1 MKILITGSCG
11 FIGFHISK
19 FFLEKNNLVIG
30 IDNLN
35 PYYSV
40 KLKKDRLKELKK
52 YKKFNHF
59 KIDLENKNR
68 INKIFSKYK
77 FDYVFHMAAQAGVRY
92 SINQPR
98 KYIDSNIN
106 GFYNILEAS
115 RDFKIKRL
123 FYASSS
129 SVYGESNSFPL
140 KETTFIKPKNITDFQ
155 KK

>member
-52 YKKFNHF
+52 YKKFNYF
-59 KIDLENKNR
+59 KIDLEDKNR

-115 RDFKIKRL
+115 IFNIQYIYLLHLYK
-123 FYASSS
+123 
-129 SVYGESNSFPL
+129 PL
-140 KETTFIKPKNITDFQ
+140 K
-155 KK
+155 

>member
-52 YKKFNHF
+52 YKKFNYF

-77 FDYVFHMAAQAGVRY
+77 FDYVFHMAA
-92 SINQPR
+92 
-98 KYIDSNIN
+98 
-106 GFYNILEAS
+106 
-115 RDFKIKRL
+115 
-123 FYASSS
+123 
-129 SVYGESNSFPL
+129 
-140 KETTFIKPKNITDFQ
+140 
-155 KK
+155 